1 MVDDTERFILLASL
15 WIVYTLAL
23 LLVIWAVLSGG
34 RALRQVSHTT
44 ALPGPT
50 RSLRAAL
57 SVDALDIPKS
67 ATAYGA
73 VFEVPTGLVSKK
85 IILCDPAAIAHFY
98 ASAPA
103 IYRSTA
109 SMRQFTKNL
118 IGRGLMWAEGE
129 QHSIHRQALA
139 PMFSSSAVESHG
151 PIFFSKVNK
160 MKYMWKDALES
171 RPHGMLLDV
180 QHWMN
185 SVVLDSLGVA
195 GFGHDFESLNGD
207 YCIVTAAFYALGAPD
222 TNSPADIIFRFASIY
237 PLLQGIPTARNRII
251 RDFQSYMRRIAGD
264 MLERKAWKECTG
276 EDNCILGSLMKALA
290 ENPVGEFRLSHVE
303 LLGQNTLLFSGES
316 REQLMNLNIDTDPGF
331 ETTAVIL
338 SWLLVELARNE
349 AIQDQ
354 VRQELQQLRGNLDFG
369 EILKLPYLHAVV
381 YEGLRLHP
389 PLSDTTRVAVEDD
402 VIRLSSPIITR
413 SGDAITSIHVAKGTV
428 VTVPIQYANTCEAV
442 WGTGAFK
449 FDPARWW
456 QDNSNRDFPGNRH
469 LAFGDGPRA
478 CIGAEFS
485 LALIKVVL
493 SVTLS
498 SFALSFP
505 AGPETLVESIRGRPR
520 VSTQGSELLMVV
532 RSV

>member
-23 LLVIWAVLSGG
+23 LLVIWAVVSGG
-34 RALRQVSHTT
+34 RALRRVLHTT

-50 RSLRAAL
+50 RSLRAL
-57 SVDALDIPKS
+57 PVDKLDIAKS
-67 ATAYGA
+67 VTAYGP

-85 IILCDPAAIAHFY
+85 IILCDPTAIAHFY

-103 IYRSTA
+103 IYRSTDF
-109 SMRQFTKNL
+109 MRQFTKNL
-118 IGRGLMWAEGE
+118 IGRGLMWADGE

-139 PMFSSSAVESHG
+139 PMFSNSAVQSYC
-151 PIFFSKVNK
+151 PIFLSKVNK
-160 MKYMWKDALES
+160 MKDMWNNALES
-171 RPHGMLLDV
+171 RPQGMLLDV

-185 SVVLDSLGVA
+185 SVVLDSLGVV

-222 TNSPADIIFRFASIY
+222 TNYAADIIFRLASTY
-237 PLLQGIPTARNRII
+237 PLLRSIPTARNRII
-251 RDFQSYMRRIAGD
+251 REFQSYIRRIAGD
-264 MLERKAWKECTG
+264 MLERKARKECTG
-276 EDNCILGSLMKALA
+276 DDNSILGSLMKSLA
-290 ENPVGEFRLSHVE
+290 EDPAGEFRLSHAE
-303 LLGQNTLLFSGES
+303 LLGQVRCSFPQLISHIDALFGSKDGEH
-316 REQLMNLNIDTDPGF
+316 Q
-331 ETTAVIL
+331 
-338 SWLLVELARNE
+338 WLLVELARNDV
-349 AIQDQ
+349 IQDQ
-354 VRQELQQLRGNLDFG
+354 VRQELQQLSGNLDLSK
-369 EILKLPYLHAVV
+369 ILKLPYLHSVV

-389 PLSDTTRVAVEDD
+389 PSGDTIRVAVEDD
-402 VIRLSSPIITR
+402 VIPLSGPSITR
-413 SGDAITSIHVAKGTV
+413 SGDTITSIHVAKGTD

-456 QDNSNRDFPGNRH
+456 QDDSNRDFPGNRH
-469 LAFGDGPRA
+469 LAFGDGPRT

-493 SVTLS
+493 SVILS
-498 SFALSFP
+498 SFVLSFP

-520 VSTQGSELLMVV
+520 VSAQGSELLMVV
-532 RSV
+532 ETL

>member
-23 LLVIWAVLSGG
+23 LLVIWAVVTGG
-34 RALRQVSHTT
+34 RALRRALHTT
-44 ALPGPT
+44 PLPGPT
-50 RSLRAAL
+50 RSLRAF

-67 ATAYGA
+67 VAVYGP
-73 VFEVPTGLVSKK
+73 VFAVPTGIMSKK
-85 IILCDPAAIAHFY
+85 IILCDPTAIAHFY

-103 IYRSTA
+103 IYRSTH

-118 IGRGLMWAEGE
+118 VYSSPLVLRRATFYVRVLLQRKYGPN
-129 QHSIHRQALA
+129 SFSHRQALA
-139 PMFSSSAVESHG
+139 PMFSSSAVQSYG

-160 MKYMWKDALES
+160 MKYIWKDALES

-195 GFGHDFESLNGD
+195 GFGHDFESLNGN

-222 TNSPADIIFRFASIY
+222 TNSPADIIFRLASTY
-237 PLLQGIPTARNRII
+237 PLLRGIPTARNRII

-264 MLERKAWKECTG
+264 MLERKARKECTG
-276 EDNCILGSLMKALA
+276 EDNSILGSLMKSLA
-290 ENPVGEFRLSHVE
+290 EDPAGEFRLSHIE
-303 LLGQNTLLFSGES
+303 LLGQNTLLFSG
-316 REQLMNLNIDTDPGF
+316 F
-331 ETTAVIL
+331 ETTAVSL
-338 SWLLVELARNE
+338 SWLLVELARNDV
-349 AIQDQ
+349 IQDQ
-354 VRQELQQLRGNLDFG
+354 VRQELQQLRGNLDLSK
-369 EILKLPYLHAVV
+369 ILKLPYLHSVV

-389 PLSDTTRVAVEDD
+389 PSGDTIRVAVEDD
-402 VIRLSSPIITR
+402 VIPLSGPSITR
-413 SGDAITSIHVAKGTV
+413 SGDTITSIHVAKGTV

-442 WGTGAFK
+442 WGTGASK

-456 QDNSNRDFPGNRH
+456 QDDSNRDFPGNRH
-469 LAFGDGPRA
+469 LAFGDGPRT

-485 LALIKVVL
+485 LALMKVVL
-493 SVTLS
+493 SVILS

-505 AGPETLVESIRGRPR
+505 AGPETLVESIRGHPR
-520 VSTQGSELLMVV
+520 VSAQCSELLMVV
-532 RSV
+532 QSL